1 MEKDQPLSQE
11 EILDNLKEMETYYK
25 SEIARLSK
33 LLEGMRLIILDKET
47 EIIKLRRRV
56 KSET

>member
-25 SEIARLSK
+25 SEIARLTK